1 MSETAPSAQAG
12 APTLDRS
19 ARRWLALPLLV
30 HLALCVLAWPGAT
43 LIVDEVRYIAAAA
56 SFADGETTVTRW
68 HGPELAPTPRPPSLY
83 VPGLSLLMAPWV
95 RLFGWRGGY
104 AVPMLALILGCVAT
118 WAWLRRERQPEEL
131 ALAPLLF
138 LPAAA
143 FSRIAMSDVPS
154 FAAIAVG
161 LWLYARQDAPHLLLR
176 RGLAGLCIGAAFNLR
191 DTNVVL
197 LAPLF
202 ALALLRRERGILAV
216 LVGGIAGV
224 ALRPLSTWWAFG
236 DALYV
241 KAPGYD
247 FAASHL
253 LVGVPTYAILTAI
266 LIPAGLPLLLR
277 YRGPRAAGL
286 VSSAVVFVALYMAY
300 GYHAEE
306 SGPLKRVLLVGR
318 FMVPALPLFAL
329 AQGDAW
335 RRWLAGRGALA
346 GDDRVRRRGVIGLAL
361 ATSLVLIAG
370 HLGVLRQSQ
379 RVAPVIA
386 ELRAAIP
393 DGAVVA
399 CDGNGVE
406 KFLGPD
412 NGRLRLAP
420 IAALR
425 DSARTRLTARAH
437 AEQRPIFALLQERD
451 ESEAWRTRSARN
463 AAYVQGAVGDAEPI
477 WERRVGGERLRL
489 WRLP

>member
-19 ARRWLALPLLV
+19 TRRWLILPLLV
-30 HLALCVLAWPGAT
+30 HLVLCALAWPGAT
-43 LIVDEVRYIAAAA
+43 LIVDEVRYIAAGA
-56 SFADGETTVTRW
+56 SFAEGETTVTRW
-68 HGPELAPTPRPPSLY
+68 YGPDLAPTDEPPSPY

-95 RLFGWRGGY
+95 RLFGWRGAY
-104 AVPMLALILGCVAT
+104 AVPMLALIFGCIAT

-176 RGLAGLCIGAAFNLR
+176 RVLAGLCIGAAFNLR

-202 ALALLRRERGILAV
+202 ALALLRRERGIFAV

-224 ALRPLSTWWAFG
+224 ALRPVSTWWAFG
-236 DALYV
+236 EALYV
-241 KAPGYD
+241 KAPGYG

-253 LVGVPTYAILTAI
+253 LVGVPTYVLLTAI

-286 VSSAVVFVALYMAY
+286 VGSALFFVALYMAY

-306 SGPLKRVLLVGR
+306 SAPLKRVLLVGR

-335 RRWLAGRGALA
+335 RRWLAGRGGLSS
-346 GDDRVRRRGVIGLAL
+346 DSRVRRRGVIGLAL
-361 ATSLVLIAG
+361 AASLVLAAG
-370 HLGVLRQSQ
+370 HLGVQRQSQ
-379 RVAPVIA
+379 RMAPAIA

-399 CDGNGVE
+399 CDGHALE

-420 IAALR
+420 ITALQP
-425 DSARTRLTARAH
+425 SARERLRERADG
-437 AEQRPIFALLQERD
+437 ERRPVFALLHERD
-451 ESEAWRTRSARN
+451 ESEAWRTRSASS
-463 AAYVQGAVGDAEPI
+463 AAHVRAAVGDAKPI
-477 WERRVGGERLRL
+477 WDRRVGGERLRL